1 MDSYNAFI
9 ECQSHL
15 VTLALAHVER
25 IILEQFLK
33 SVDQTDSKLSKTLKR
48 LCDLFAL
55 ARIEKDNGWFLENG
69 YIEGNKAKAIR
80 NQIDQLCTELKND
93 AIHLVDAFGIP
104 DNLLSAPIA
113 LEK

>member
-33 SVDQTDSKLSKTLKR
+33 SVVQADSNLSKILKR

-55 ARIEKDNGWFLENG
+55 SRIEKDKGWFLENG

-80 NQIDQLCTELKND
+80 NQIDQLCTELKDD
-93 AIHLVDAFGIP
+93 AVHLVNAFGIP
-104 DNLLSAPIA
+104 NNLLAAPIA